1 MSQYTNTNDQADLRD
16 LYMHMNTN
24 DQSDLR
30 DQTDQQYQ
38 LYLRNQQ

>member
-24 DQSDLR
+24 DLADLR
-30 DQTDQQYQ
+30 DQLYQ